1 MYSKTDRF
9 ANSGCF
15 VYFFLEL
22 PILKD
27 INRKGG
33 LTMILFLLL
42 FFCLQSFVLFCC
54 LAAGNDPASQAV
66 SDEEQLEYIRS
77 WMKQHRS

>member
-1 MYSKTDRF
+1 MD
-9 ANSGCF
+9 
-15 VYFFLEL
+15 L

-33 LTMILFLLL
+33 LFMILFLLL

-54 LAAGNDPASQAV
+54 LAAGNDPASQEI
-66 SDEEQLEYIRS
+66 SDKEQIEYIRR
-77 WMKQHRS
+77 WMKEHQT